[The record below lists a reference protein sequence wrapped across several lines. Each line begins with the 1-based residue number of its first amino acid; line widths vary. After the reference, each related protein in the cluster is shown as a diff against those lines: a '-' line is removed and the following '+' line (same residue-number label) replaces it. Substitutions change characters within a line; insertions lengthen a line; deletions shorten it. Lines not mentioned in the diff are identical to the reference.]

1 MHLLSANIAEF
12 AFYRFLLCPA
22 VGHRILENE
31 FVNFLVFVKSKI
43 NYYLD
48 YRRCHTDTR
57 VGCRLEAFVVNQV
70 VANCKYFA
78 EWST

>member
-31 FVNFLVFVKSKI
+31 FVNSLVFVKSI
-43 NYYLD
+43 ITL
-48 YRRCHTDTR
+48 TIVAATLTQ
-57 VGCRLEAFVVNQV
+57 GLVVDLRHL
-70 VANCKYFA
+70 
-78 EWST
+78 S